1 MYRVLLVDDEIWSLK
16 GLESSFEWEEEGFS
30 VMERTTSSTEAM
42 KLIEAERPDAVFT
55 DIRMPE
61 LSGLDLLRNA
71 REQGIESE
79 FIIISGY
86 AQFDYAQEAVKNGA
100 FDYCLKPIDLAYSR
114 QLLQRLREKL
124 DQNRYRKD
132 AAIFQRLFYEE
143 QLPESMEV
151 FRNTG
156 CLQCIA
162 VLGEE
167 IPFRL
172 WEGIR
177 ESFCTGFPSVVLSPG
192 PGRRIILSG
201 CPEEGSG
208 LDGVPLREL
217 RRAGAYVGISRV
229 SKAFEEIPLLVREA
243 FFAASGRFF
252 GKDPGI
258 YRFSES
264 ADPYYET
271 YGKKICRL
279 ILENRYEEACG
290 VLEEIR
296 VLMKGEELGAGHIV
310 MIWNQIAL
318 MLQESGGAGQTLKM
332 QPLDFARIS
341 QRFQTVDRLCDYLKV
356 ILAELSLRQRDEED
370 SARTNENF
378 VNLLQYV
385 TENYCGKLSL
395 SELAGQYYLNLSYCS
410 ELFKKV
416 TGYTFSDYIT
426 RLRMEKAVALLSS
439 QKYSVREAAYLTGYN
454 DAFYFSK
461 VFKKYHGVSP
471 SHFLKRA
478 E

>member
-177 ESFCTGFPSVVLSPG
+177 ESFCTGFPLVVLSPG

-258 YRFSES
+258 
-264 ADPYYET
+264 
-271 YGKKICRL
+271 
-279 ILENRYEEACG
+279 
-290 VLEEIR
+290 
-296 VLMKGEELGAGHIV
+296 
-310 MIWNQIAL
+310 
-318 MLQESGGAGQTLKM
+318 
-332 QPLDFARIS
+332 
-341 QRFQTVDRLCDYLKV
+341 
-356 ILAELSLRQRDEED
+356 
-370 SARTNENF
+370 
-378 VNLLQYV
+378 
-385 TENYCGKLSL
+385 
-395 SELAGQYYLNLSYCS
+395 
-410 ELFKKV
+410 
-416 TGYTFSDYIT
+416 
-426 RLRMEKAVALLSS
+426 
-439 QKYSVREAAYLTGYN
+439 
-454 DAFYFSK
+454 
-461 VFKKYHGVSP
+461 
-471 SHFLKRA
+471 
-478 E
+478 